1 MRYGKI
7 LGAAMIASVFAMGG
21 CGKKGGGGEKEFES
35 YVNAVCA
42 CKDMKCVTDEGAKFA
57 EKNKGKKGDSNA
69 KPSKKMVDL
78 TTKMTDCTKKI
89 TEEEMKKNM
98 PPAPTGDTAPPAG
111 GDQAAPPAGD
121 TAPPAGGDQKA
132 PEGEKPANP

>member
-1 MRYGKI
+1 MRISNI
-7 LGAAMIASVFAMGG
+7 LGAAAVAAVFAMSG

-98 PPAPTGDTAPPAG
+98 PPAPTGDTAPPAA
-111 GDQAAPPAGD
+111 DTAPPAAD
-121 TAPPAGGDQKA
+121 TAPPAGTDQKA
-132 PEGEKPANP
+132 PEGEKPTP